1 MAGTVLLLGRL
12 KDAFG
17 ASSIA
22 LPDGVAT
29 AAGLRARLVELNPDL
44 AEMLRAKTVRIAVN
58 QELVTDEA
66 GTPVS
71 AAWRGLDDNVLI
83 VQAPEGFGGS
93 DADLRDFIVAFLKV
107 DTAKTQRDMCLV
119 MSPEFC
125 IYVKPDGRIIPTSQ
139 VPAGGMIINM
149 GPEDDY
155 VEVSGKIPKKPR
167 MVNIRQA

>member
-22 LPDGVAT
+22 LPDGVAN

-58 QELVTDEA
+58 QELVADEA

-71 AAWRGLDDNVLI
+71 AGDEIALL
-83 VQAPEGFGGS
+83 PPLSGG
-93 DADLRDFIVAFLKV
+93 
-107 DTAKTQRDMCLV
+107 
-119 MSPEFC
+119 
-125 IYVKPDGRIIPTSQ
+125 
-139 VPAGGMIINM
+139 
-149 GPEDDY
+149 
-155 VEVSGKIPKKPR
+155 
-167 MVNIRQA
+167 